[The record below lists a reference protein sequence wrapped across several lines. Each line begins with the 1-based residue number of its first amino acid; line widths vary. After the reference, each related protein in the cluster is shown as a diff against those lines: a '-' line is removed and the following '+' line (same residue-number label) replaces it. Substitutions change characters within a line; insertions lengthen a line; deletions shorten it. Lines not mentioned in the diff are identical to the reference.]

1 YTLVRDSTSNR
12 SVLNEGVHARM
23 RLRGSENPIAVPS
36 HNQLSQALSH
46 RGSISGMLQA
56 QPVAMPMPMPM
67 PTTSSRSSV
76 HLQQV
81 PGPPLGYPPLVGPN
95 VTPLTNGASE
105 PPVTNGN
112 GALNAQWC

>member
-1 YTLVRDSTSNR
+1 MIFFNILLYRDSTSNR

-56 QPVAMPMPMPM
+56 QVFI
-67 PTTSSRSSV
+67 
-76 HLQQV
+76 QF
-81 PGPPLGYPPLVGPN
+81 N
-95 VTPLTNGASE
+95 F
-105 PPVTNGN
+105 
-112 GALNAQWC
+112 